1 MPAIQPKLPTSP
13 QQPATERP
21 QARASSGKDI
31 IDSLDRRPADKAGM
45 RAAPRSRSGS
55 HKQDNGVELTI
66 GFLLWPRFPLFSL
79 AGFCDALRHA
89 ADVGDQS
96 RPLRCSWKIVGLE
109 QEQVAA
115 SCGIPVSVQAPL
127 ADPAQFDYLVVIGGL
142 LSHMDQVDPRY
153 WTYLQQAAAAG
164 VPLIGMCTG
173 SFILAQAG
181 LLDDRVACVHAFHF
195 DDYRR
200 MFPALRVITNA
211 DYLIDG
217 DRISCA
223 GGVSVIE
230 LATQLI
236 QLHCGPDRASK
247 VIYQM
252 TVSRHGGRPF
262 VERRKALGYLTVDD
276 VSIRHCVM
284 LMEENLEA
292 PLNMATLAELVGVSV
307 RQLGRKFQ
315 DELGIAPQEFYR
327 LMRLRYARWL
337 LLTTDRAITAIAY
350 ECGFADASHFIRGFK
365 QVYGVP
371 PAKLRTAVSA
381 SSLSSTNAGAG
392 E

>member
-1 MPAIQPKLPTSP
+1 MPVQDDPYA
-13 QQPATERP
+13 PAP
-21 QARASSGKDI
+21 AASGKDI
-31 IDSLDRRPADKAGM
+31 IDRLDRAPAARPATK
-45 RAAPRSRSGS
+45 SRKPDHGT
-55 HKQDNGVELTI
+55 ELSI
-66 GFLLWPRFPLFSL
+66 GFLLWPRFPLLSL

-96 RPLRCSWKIVGLE
+96 RPLRCSWKIVGKE
-109 QEQVAA
+109 HEQVPA
-115 SCGIPVSVQAPL
+115 SCGIPVTVQAPL
-127 ADPAQFDYLVVIGGL
+127 TAPEQFDYLVVIGGL
-142 LSHMDQVDPRY
+142 LSHMEQVDPRY
-153 WTYLQQAAAAG
+153 WQYLQQAADAG

-200 MFPALRVITNA
+200 MFPALRVIANS

-217 DRISCA
+217 NRITCA

-230 LATQLI
+230 LASQLI
-236 QLHCGPDRASK
+236 QQHCGADRASK
-247 VIYQM
+247 VIHQM
-252 TVSRHGGRPF
+252 TVSRHGGTPF
-262 VERRKALGYLTVDD
+262 IERRKALGYLTVDD
-276 VSIRHCVM
+276 VSIRHCIV
-284 LMEENLEA
+284 LMEANFEA
-292 PLNMATLAELVGVSV
+292 PLTIAMLAELVGLSV
-307 RQLGRKFQ
+307 RQLARKFQ

-337 LLTTDRAITAIAY
+337 LLSSDKAITTIAY

-371 PAKLRTAVSA
+371 PAKLRSAVSA
-381 SSLSSTNAGAG
+381 S